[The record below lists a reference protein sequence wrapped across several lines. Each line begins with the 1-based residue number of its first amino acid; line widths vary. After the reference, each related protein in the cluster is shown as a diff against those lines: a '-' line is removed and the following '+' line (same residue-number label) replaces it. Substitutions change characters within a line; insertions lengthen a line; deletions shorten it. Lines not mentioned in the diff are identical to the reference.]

1 MLKTPLWELPMLH
14 TQMVTSPC
22 PKTTADLWCGCEERI
37 TLLFLPSSS
46 WSPSPGKYSL
56 GSERNKAKQY
66 PLVCSLCEARRQL
79 PTCGLAGFAE
89 PTQAHYGACHFA
101 MPPCSSVQELLI
113 WFGGM
118 VGEGKCLLFFF
129 FPQLGTSNVSF
140 SSVILSLQSGA
151 IMIFYYVNIKD
162 NCKALI
168 KANFVSSLL
177 PSLPLPDLVR
187 DTINLIS
194 CPKLCMH

>member
-1 MLKTPLWELPMLH
+1 MWLWGKDYTPFPSKQIVVSFPRQILSWIWREQGKAVPSSVLPVWGQEAAAHLWPSRVCWAHTSPLWGLPFCH
-14 TQMVTSPC
+14 APVQFRSR
-22 PKTTADLWCGCEERI
+22 AFDLVWGDGRGREV
-37 TLLFLPSSS
+37 PS
-46 WSPSPGKYSL
+46 
-56 GSERNKAKQY
+56 
-66 PLVCSLCEARRQL
+66 
-79 PTCGLAGFAE
+79 
-89 PTQAHYGACHFA
+89 
-101 MPPCSSVQELLI
+101 
-113 WFGGM
+113 
-118 VGEGKCLLFFF
+118 FFF